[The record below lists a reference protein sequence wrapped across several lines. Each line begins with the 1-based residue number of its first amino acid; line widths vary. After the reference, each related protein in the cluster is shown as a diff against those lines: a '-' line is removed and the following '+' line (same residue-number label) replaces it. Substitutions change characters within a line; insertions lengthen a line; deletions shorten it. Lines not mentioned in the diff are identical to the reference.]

1 MTTFATS
8 RSFAATPEQVFA
20 AFAAPAR
27 LARWWGPDGFSN
39 TFDVF
44 EFRPGGNWRF
54 TMHGPD
60 GKDYPNEAVFVAI
73 EPTRSIVIKHTCQP
87 LFQLSIGFER
97 MPTGTL
103 VTWKQE
109 FASAEVAAA
118 VAHIVAPAN
127 EQNLNRWQ
135 AEVAAPSR

>member
-1 MTTFATS
+1 MTTFASS
-8 RSFAATPEQVFA
+8 RSFAAPPEQVYA
-20 AFAAPAR
+20 AFASADR
-27 LARWWGPDGFSN
+27 LVRWWGPNGFRN
-39 TFDVF
+39 TFYVF

-60 GKDYPNEAVFVAI
+60 GKDYPNEAVFVAV
-73 EPTRSIVIKHTCQP
+73 EPARRIVIQHICQP

-97 MPTGTL
+97 TPTGTL

-109 FASAEVAAA
+109 FASAEVAAT

>member
-1 MTTFATS
+1 
-8 RSFAATPEQVFA
+8 
-20 AFAAPAR
+20 
-27 LARWWGPDGFSN
+27 
-39 TFDVF
+39 
-44 EFRPGGNWRF
+44 
-54 TMHGPD
+54 MHGPD

-73 EPTRSIVIKHTCQP
+73 EPVRSIVLKHTCQP

-97 MPTGTL
+97 TSAGTL

-109 FASAEVAAA
+109 FACAEVAAA

-127 EQNLNRWQ
+127 AQNLDHWQ

>member
-1 MTTFATS
+1 M
-8 RSFAATPEQVFA
+8 
-20 AFAAPAR
+20 
-27 LARWWGPDGFSN
+27 LAGIGR
-39 TFDVF
+39 
-44 EFRPGGNWRF
+44 
-54 TMHGPD
+54 
-60 GKDYPNEAVFVAI
+60 AVSA
-73 EPTRSIVIKHTCQP
+73 TRSARPRFQGPATQPPPRQP

-97 MPTGTL
+97 TPAGTQ

-118 VAHIVAPAN
+118 VAQIVAPAN